1 MENNFDQLFKEKI
14 NSKNYPYSNKAWK
27 SFSKKMGWKS
37 GLSVAQSIVITTLT
51 SLIIAAGGYF
61 LYHQIHSDKL
71 PVTSSETEPQQPV
84 TIIDTILPP
93 SSLDTLSPQETAD
106 VASET
111 PEQPKQ
117 KTASKSNNITPS
129 QPSTNASTD
138 TLSAKK
144 NTPKYILRPK
154 NPRRI
159 LEINTDTIKSND

>member
-61 LYHQIHSDKL
+61 LYQQIHSDKL

-117 KTASKSNNITPS
+117 KTASKSNDIPPS